1 MNVNELFIETN
12 LPEPLSK
19 DEVYNCFKRMKQ
31 GDMEARDKIINHN
44 IKYVIN
50 LINKKYSNTLYD
62 LEELVSIGLNSLVD
76 SVDSFN
82 INGKIQFEIYLE
94 SSIYFA
100 ISRFIN
106 KEKNHLN
113 NISLETIKNE
123 DNISIDSISNFTLEQ
138 KNIVKKII
146 EELPKQDKNIII
158 KYFGLI
164 DKPITQQEIAKELG
178 VSHQNISKIIKK
190 ILRNIKD
197 ELENN
202 ELINYKHEDKQNKQ
216 RKIKS
221 IYELFNMYPREK
233 INEMLSLLSDEE
245 KKLIILRYGEDLDNP
260 ITSEKWDS
268 KNRYQ
273 YYNILLPKMKLIL
286 LEETRGIIDYSL
298 ENLNQK
304 KKKQLMSNSNE
315 YYI

>member
-1 MNVNELFIETN
+1 MNNRKIFLDTPLLHPLTCDEL
-12 LPEPLSK
+12 
-19 DEVYNCFKRMKQ
+19 YNYFKKMEF
-31 GDMEARDKIINHN
+31 GDTEARDKIINHN
-44 IKYVIN
+44 IGFVID
-50 LINKKYSNTLYD
+50 LVVRKYSNTPYD
-62 LEELVSIGLNSLVD
+62 LDELISIGLNSLVD
-76 SVDSFN
+76 SVDTFN

-146 EELPKQDKNIII
+146 EELPKRDKNIII
-158 KYFGLI
+158 KYFGFI

-178 VSHQNISKIIKK
+178 VSHQNISKIIKR

-197 ELENN
+197 ELEDN

-286 LEETRGIIDYSL
+286 SEETKGIIDYSL

-304 KKKQLMSNSNE
+304 KKSN
-315 YYI
+315 